1 MGCFFLY
8 LIFSIDNAIYLLT
21 FAAHLILLIK
31 TKILLFMCGIVG
43 YIGFRDAYP
52 IVIKGLHRLEYRGY
66 DSAGIALANDG
77 LKLFKKA
84 GKVSELE
91 DHVKGADLAGS
102 AGMGHT
108 RWATH
113 GAPSDRNSHP
123 HTSGDGKLTIIHNG
137 IIENY
142 ATLKEALASKGHEF
156 KSDTDTEVLIHL
168 IEEIKDVT
176 GLGLR
181 EAVRLA
187 LNRVVGAYAIVIMSE
202 DEPDELIAARKG
214 SPMVIGVGKGEYF
227 IASDAT
233 PIVEYTKNVIYLND
247 NEIAYIRRDD
257 LLIKNIDNTIQT
269 PYIQELELKL
279 EMLEKGGYDH
289 FMLKE
294 IYEQPR
300 SIRDCLRGRIDPEQ
314 GIVTLGGIKE
324 YIEKLKNIDRIII
337 VACGTSWHAGLVG
350 EYLIE
355 EYARVPVEVEYASEF
370 RYRNPI
376 ISSKDLVIAISQSG
390 ETADTMAA
398 IELAK
403 EKGATIFGICNVVG
417 ASIPRITHAGVYTH
431 AGPEIGVA
439 STKAFT
445 AQVTILTLIA
455 FYIAQQ
461 RGTITQSK
469 FVEYLTELD
478 EIPALVEETLKC
490 NDVVKAIA
498 ERFKD
503 STNCLFLGRGS
514 SFPVALEG
522 ALKLKEISYI
532 HAEGYPAAEM
542 KHGPI
547 ALIDADMPVVFIAT
561 KNSSYEKVI
570 SNIQEV
576 KARGGHVIAIV
587 SEGDTDVKEMADY
600 TIEIPLTGETFVPLL
615 ATIPLQLLSYH
626 IAVMRGCNV
635 DQPRNLAKSVT
646 VE

>member
-1 MGCFFLY
+1 
-8 LIFSIDNAIYLLT
+8 
-21 FAAHLILLIK
+21 
-31 TKILLFMCGIVG
+31 MCGIVG
-43 YIGFRDAYP
+43 YIGYREAWP
-52 IVIKGLHRLEYRGY
+52 IVLKGLKRLEYRGY
-66 DSAGIALANDG
+66 DSAGIALMNNDG
-77 LKLFKKA
+77 QHIYKKA
-84 GKVSELE
+84 GKVAVLE
-91 DHVKGADLAGS
+91 EFAENEDRSGTS
-102 AGMGHT
+102 GMGHT

-113 GAPSDRNSHP
+113 GVPSDRNSHP
-123 HTSGDGKLTIIHNG
+123 HTSNNGKLSIIHNG

-142 ATLKEALASKGHEF
+142 ATLKEELFNRGHEF

-168 IEEIKDVT
+168 IEEIQKIEQID
-176 GLGLR
+176 LL

-187 LNRVVGAYAIVIMSE
+187 LHEVNGAYAIVIM
-202 DEPDELIAARKG
+202 DKDHPDRLIAARKG
-214 SPMVIGVGKGEYF
+214 SPMVIGVGQGEYF

-233 PIVEYTKNVIYLND
+233 PIIEYTKNVIYLKD
-247 NEIAYIRRDD
+247 GEIALMTRRD
-257 LLIKNIDNTIQT
+257 LLIKQLDNVIQT
-269 PYIQELELKL
+269 PLIQELELKL
-279 EMLEKGGYDH
+279 EMLEKGGFDH

-300 SIRDCLRGRIDPEQ
+300 SIKDCMRGRIYPEEGKVQ
-314 GIVTLGGIKE
+314 LGGIKE
-324 YIEKLKNIDRIII
+324 FAEKLKNIDRIII

-355 EYARVPVEVEYASEF
+355 EYARIPVEVEYASEF

-376 ISSKDLVIAISQSG
+376 ITEKDVVIAISQSG

-398 IELAK
+398 IEMAK
-403 EKGATIFGICNVVG
+403 ERGATIFGICNVAG
-417 ASIPRITHAGVYTH
+417 ASIPRLTHAGVYTH

-445 AQVTILTLIA
+445 AQVTVLTLMA
-455 FYIAQQ
+455 FYMAQQ
-461 RGTITQSK
+461 KGTITTSK
-469 FVEYLTELD
+469 LIELLTELD
-478 EIPALVEETLKC
+478 HIPEKIQVALES
-490 NDVVKAIA
+490 NDLIKEVA
-498 ERFKD
+498 EKIKD

-514 SFPVALEG
+514 GFPVALEG

-547 ALIDADMPVVFIAT
+547 ALIDEEMPVVFIAT
-561 KNSSYEKVI
+561 QNSSYEKVI

-576 KARGGHVIAIV
+576 KARKGKVIAIV
-587 SEGDTDVKEMADY
+587 TQGDTEVKKMADY
-600 TIEIPLTGETFVPLL
+600 CIEIPDANEAFLPLL